1 MLKQYRL
8 RDYNFR
14 LLIYMAVLGT
24 FGVLLVGSADASLRN
39 RQLVGLLA
47 GMIITVVISLIDYSW
62 VLYFHRILYI
72 LNIALLVM
80 VLLYGSNKKG
90 ASRWMDLGFIQFQP
104 TELAK
109 VIIVLFFA
117 GFFMKHEKD
126 LNTFKTI
133 LLSLILIAIP
143 LGLILRQPDLKN
155 TLTILVLFCI
165 LVYAAGLSYKNI
177 GKALL
182 IILPIVVTGF
192 LLITQT
198 DLPILSDYQKDRIMS
213 FLDSDND
220 AYSEDI
226 IQQNNSIMA
235 IGSGR
240 LTGKGLNND
249 DVNSSNKG
257 NFVAENQN
265 DFIFAVAGEE
275 LGFAGC
281 IVILALEFL
290 ISFECILTG
299 IRAKDKAGNLICCG
313 AASLTAVQGF
323 INICVATG
331 LMPNTGTNLP
341 FVSYGLTSL
350 LSLCIIMGFV
360 LNVGLQRKRYTGK
373 AGQPVRLQM
382 ERDR

>member
-8 RDYNFR
+8 KDYNFR
-14 LLIYMAVLGT
+14 LLFYMAVLGT
-24 FGVLLVGSADASLRN
+24 IGVLLVGSADASLRN
-39 RQLVGLLA
+39 KQLIGLMA
-47 GMIITVVISLIDYSW
+47 GMILTVIISLIDYSW
-62 VLYFHRILYI
+62 VLYFHRILYL
-72 LNIALLVM
+72 LNIGLLIL

-90 ASRWMDLGFIQFQP
+90 ASRWMDLGFLQFQP

-109 VIIVLFFA
+109 IIIILFFA

-133 LLSLILIAIP
+133 LLSLVLIAIP

-155 TLTILVLFCI
+155 TLTILILFCI
-165 LVYAAGLSYKNI
+165 LIYVAGISYRNI

-182 IILPIVVTGF
+182 IVVPLIIVGF

-198 DLPILSDYQKDRIMS
+198 NLPILSDYQKNRIMS

-220 AYSEDI
+220 EYSDDV

-275 LGFAGC
+275 LGFVGC
-281 IVILALEFL
+281 IIIMALEFL

-299 IRAKDKAGNLICCG
+299 IRSKDMAGNIICCG
-313 AASLTAVQGF
+313 AAALTAVQGF

-331 LMPNTGTNLP
+331 LLPNTGTNLP

-360 LNVGLQRKRYTGK
+360 LNVGLQRRRFTEKNGR
-373 AGQPVRLQM
+373 ASVRAEIQKQ
-382 ERDR
+382 

>member
-1 MLKQYRL
+1 
-8 RDYNFR
+8 
-14 LLIYMAVLGT
+14 VLM
-24 FGVLLVGSADASLRN
+24 LLVIFWGKTIGVA
-39 RQLVGLLA
+39 
-47 GMIITVVISLIDYSW
+47 T
-62 VLYFHRILYI
+62 
-72 LNIALLVM
+72 
-80 VLLYGSNKKG
+80 
-90 ASRWMDLGFIQFQP
+90 RWIEIGGFRFQP
-104 TELAK
+104 IEIVK
-109 VIIVLFFA
+109 IIMILFFA
-117 GFFMKHEKD
+117 RFFMDHEQDINHPKV
-126 LNTFKTI
+126 I
-133 LLSLILIAIP
+133 MRALLFIGIP
-143 LGLILRQPDLKN
+143 LVLVFLQPDLKN
-155 TLTILVLFCI
+155 TLTILILFCI
-165 LVYAAGLSYKNI
+165 LIYVAGISYRNI

-182 IILPIVVTGF
+182 IVVPLIIVGF

-198 DLPILSDYQKDRIMS
+198 NLPILSDYQKNRIMS

-220 AYSEDI
+220 EYSDDV

-275 LGFAGC
+275 LGFVGC
-281 IVILALEFL
+281 IIIMALEFL

-299 IRAKDKAGNLICCG
+299 IRSKDMAGNIICCG
-313 AASLTAVQGF
+313 AAALTAVQGF

-331 LMPNTGTNLP
+331 LLPNTGTNLP

-360 LNVGLQRKRYTGK
+360 LNVGLQRRRFTEKNGRSS
-373 AGQPVRLQM
+373 VRAEIQKQ
-382 ERDR
+382 